1 MHEGFWFRASRPT
14 GYKVMRCF
22 PHLAYGPSP
31 GSTTS
36 YRLLRDPS
44 CPTPSLLRRARC
56 RQGWPANSGVC
67 GEDTATAS
75 LDGSCAR
82 RIRAFAGRDEET
94 APGRTK
100 KRAKARKEG
109 RASHG
114 TVTRTLDRRVRD
126 EEFAARSEFPLE

>member
-1 MHEGFWFRASRPT
+1 M
-14 GYKVMRCF
+14 
-22 PHLAYGPSP
+22 
-31 GSTTS
+31 
-36 YRLLRDPS
+36 
-44 CPTPSLLRRARC
+44 RRARC

-100 KRAKARKEG
+100 KRAKERKEG

-126 EEFAARSEFPLE
+126 EEFAAELAARRLVNLVNIEGATDNATVVVVRAT